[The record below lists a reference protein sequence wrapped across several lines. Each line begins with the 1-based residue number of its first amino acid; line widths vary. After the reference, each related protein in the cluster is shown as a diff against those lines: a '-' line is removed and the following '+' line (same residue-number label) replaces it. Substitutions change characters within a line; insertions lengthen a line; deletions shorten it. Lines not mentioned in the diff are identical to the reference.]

1 MHHVGLRPNPRTN
14 RRTIASILAGATM
27 IASDR
32 TASAQTE
39 NAVDIVKFLRPQGL
53 IVALLAIVIAML
65 VLRTVDSLTAKLS
78 ARFSER
84 RLLAQQTN
92 TIVRFGVYSITIVIV
107 LTSVFTLKP
116 EAILALSG
124 IIAVTIGFA
133 LKDLASSVLAGITI
147 LFDRPFQ
154 VGDRVTVAGFYGE
167 IQSIGLRSV
176 RMITLDD
183 SVVTI
188 PNNRFLTEIVVS
200 GNAGALDM
208 QIVMDFFVAPNSDI
222 DRSQQIVHEA
232 LQTSRYVY
240 LEKPVVVLVNEVIEG
255 NYIATRLRGK
265 AYVLD
270 VRYEKDF
277 ETDVTVRVKRAFRAL
292 NIYPPTMRHQAIANE
307 PAGSLKP
314 T

>member
-1 MHHVGLRPNPRTN
+1 
-14 RRTIASILAGATM
+14 M
-27 IASDR
+27 IASTR

-39 NAVDIVKFLRPQGL
+39 NAADIVKFLRPQGL
-53 IVALLAIVIAML
+53 VVALLAIVTAIL

-107 LTSVFTLKP
+107 LTSVFSLKP

-222 DRSQQIVHEA
+222 DRSQQIIHEA

-255 NYIATRLRGK
+255 NYVATRLRGK

-292 NIYPPTMRHQAIANE
+292 NICPPTMRHQAIAVE
-307 PAGSLKP
+307 PGP
-314 T
+314 VT